1 MAEPHAL
8 TRNVRDTRGAS
19 PATGYRWPESRTG
32 DDMADARLCW
42 RAMSEGGARLK
53 LTRDQILGHRRR
65 VSALDARLPAGSAS
79 LEAAASAGLQ
89 DSMPRAALLSL
100 HARVTGVHSGS
111 WEDPALIQI
120 WGPRYSNYV
129 VAARDRALFTIA
141 RYPDDVRTQRVAED
155 MAARLAEHIG
165 EGRMRF
171 DDATAVVEGNANR
184 MRYAT
189 LTGTVAIRWDGAR
202 QAEVWIVPRPA
213 MTPVDARRVLSR
225 RYLHVFGPTTHASFS
240 EWAGIGP
247 AQGRATFDELA
258 VRRELVEVTTP
269 LGEASILASDETSF
283 RTPPDQAAAARL
295 LPSGDTYFLL
305 QGRDR
310 ELLVPDAAQRA
321 LLWTTRVWP
330 GALMVGGEVA
340 GTWRRVQHKVTISV
354 WRALS
359 PAERTAVEVE
369 ALSLP
374 LPRLVKPI
382 AVAWHNESTHAA

>member
-1 MAEPHAL
+1 
-8 TRNVRDTRGAS
+8 
-19 PATGYRWPESRTG
+19 
-32 DDMADARLCW
+32 
-42 RAMSEGGARLK
+42 MSELGGRLR

-65 VSALDARLPAGSAS
+65 VSGLDARLPAGGAS
-79 LEAAASAGLQ
+79 LEVAAWAGLQ
-89 DSMPRAALLSL
+89 DSMPRAALVSL

-111 WEDPALIQI
+111 WEDPTLIQI

-129 VAARDRALFTIA
+129 VAARDHALFTIG
-141 RYPDDVRTQRVAED
+141 RYPDDARGQRVAED

-213 MTPVDARRVLSR
+213 MTPDDARRELAR
-225 RYLHVFGPTTHASFS
+225 RYLHVFGPTTPASFS
-240 EWAGIGP
+240 EWAGIAP
-247 AQGRATFDELA
+247 AQGRAA
-258 VRRELVEVTTP
+258 
-269 LGEASILASDETSF
+269 
-283 RTPPDQAAAARL
+283 
-295 LPSGDTYFLL
+295 
-305 QGRDR
+305 
-310 ELLVPDAAQRA
+310 
-321 LLWTTRVWP
+321 LWTARVWP
-330 GALMVGGEVA
+330 GALLVNGEVA
-340 GTWRRVQHKVTISV
+340 GTWRRDQHKVTISV

-359 PAERTAVEVE
+359 PPEKTAVEAE